1 LARVSDVTAE
11 VLDDDHDAEA
21 EAVSGRPGFVRVFF
35 FVFVG
40 AWLGAFFGTIALA
53 APSFLGVA
61 SADTLSEHTVPF
73 ALESRGAAL
82 ADVAVAVAMLWA
94 VTLTVRYWLSTFVGR
109 GTAPSWTWTG
119 LTLGLAGLA
128 AAFTML
134 TAGGAAALAAVA
146 MRWTVYRADGTARP
160 EPFAFGLSRQR
171 ALAVGVLVPVLAIG
185 FATGYAVYHPL
196 RDNSGDGPAKRIASG
211 TTPVY
216 VIAPQIYNGGGRPM
230 QILGIEP
237 GVEHGYALHLED
249 VGLLPNVGDIRDR
262 VPFTP
267 FTLQPKD
274 ATYSSVVL
282 RLSRHGCRPGA
293 TGRIDSLRVRYDLGG
308 VRTALVRLKQPYEIS
323 C

>member
-1 LARVSDVTAE
+1 MSDVTAE
-11 VLDDDHDAEA
+11 EVLDDDLEA
-21 EAVSGRPGFVRVFF
+21 AVAVPGRPGFVRVFF

-40 AWLGAFFGTIALA
+40 AWLGAFFGTIALS

-61 SADTLSEHTVPF
+61 SADTLSEHTLPF
-73 ALESRGAAL
+73 ALESHGAAL
-82 ADVAVAVAMLWA
+82 ADLAVAVAMLWA
-94 VTLTVRYWLSTFVGR
+94 VTLTVRYWLATFVGR
-109 GTAPSWTWTG
+109 GTSPSWTWTA

-128 AAFTML
+128 AAFTVL
-134 TAGGAAALAAVA
+134 TAGGAAAVAAIA
-146 MRWTVYRADGTARP
+146 MRWTVYCADGSARP
-160 EPFAFGLSRQR
+160 EPFAFGLTRQR
-171 ALAVGVLVPVLAIG
+171 ALAASILLPVLAIG

-196 RDNSGDGPAKRIASG
+196 RDNSGDGPPKRIGAG
-211 TTPVY
+211 TTPVF
-216 VIAPQIYNGGGRPM
+216 VVAPQIYNDGGRAM

-249 VGLLPNVGDIRDR
+249 VGLLPNLGDLRDR
-262 VPFTP
+262 IPFTP